1 MCRRSICVDGSSS
14 SDALREGAG
23 AGNVGGAV
31 EMLDVALLEG
41 VVGWHRS
48 MIGGAVGD
56 DLGGV
61 VGGEGLGLSGVGS
74 PLEGVDG
81 WHKSMIGGAAGDDF
95 GGVVGGELSWDDG
108 VGSSLWAMWCG
119 QRSMVGGVASD
130 GCGGV
135 GDGGG
140 LGLGG
145 AGALGAF
152 RNQGRVERP

>member
-1 MCRRSICVDGSSS
+1 MGH
-14 SDALREGAG
+14 AG
-23 AGNVGGAV
+23 G
-31 EMLDVALLEG
+31 MLDVALLEG

-95 GGVVGGELSWDDG
+95 GGVVGGELGWDEG
-108 VGSSLWAMWCG
+108 VGSSLWAMFCG
-119 QRSMVGGVASD
+119 LRSLGGGVACD
-130 GCGGV
+130 GCCGL
-135 GDGGG
+135 GDDRG

-152 RNQGRVERP
+152 